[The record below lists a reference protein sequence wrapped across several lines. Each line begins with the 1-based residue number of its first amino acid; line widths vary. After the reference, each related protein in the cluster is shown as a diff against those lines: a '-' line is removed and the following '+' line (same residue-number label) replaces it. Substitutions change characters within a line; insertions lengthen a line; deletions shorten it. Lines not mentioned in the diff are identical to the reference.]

1 MPLAIALQRRTTL
14 AGFLVNAISAAML
27 AVYMTVVFPPET
39 DSVFITRE
47 FALTAVGIYTVICG
61 ITSYR
66 SAQPVFDRMRAWLAE
81 GRPPTSDERRSVM
94 RLPVFFAR
102 MTFTRWALAVP
113 LFALPNL
120 DVSSAFALEVAV
132 TTALAGLSTTAA
144 VYLITE
150 RLLRPAFA
158 LALDSSAAGR
168 GALARHRAA
177 ACC

>member
-1 MPLAIALQRRTTL
+1 MRRAARPGIIHLMPLAIALQRRTTL

-81 GRPPTSDERRSVM
+81 GRAPTSDERRSVM

-102 MTFTRWALAVP
+102 MTFARWALAVP

-120 DVSSAFALEVAV
+120 EVSSSFALEIAV
-132 TTALAGLSTTAA
+132 TTALA
-144 VYLITE
+144 VE
-150 RLLRPAFA
+150 RDLLVAEGTV
-158 LALDSSAAGR
+158 S
-168 GALARHRAA
+168 
-177 ACC
+177 